1 MLQILSTIFLVVYT
15 LTIIGVV
22 LVIITDNRNPLK
34 TLPWILVL
42 VLAPGAGLGI
52 YFFFG
57 QNLSKRRIISR
68 RTRKRIT
75 TRLEEN
81 DAAGGTGIPPQR
93 LPLARLLSQTALAVP
108 LYGSRLTPYVDGK
121 TKMDA
126 LLEAIAGARHHR
138 SEEHTSEL
146 QSQR

>member
-42 VLAPGAGLGI
+42 VLAPGAGLAI

-57 QNLSKRRIISR
+57 QNLSKRRIIS
-68 RTRKRIT
+68 
-75 TRLEEN
+75 
-81 DAAGGTGIPPQR
+81 
-93 LPLARLLSQTALAVP
+93 
-108 LYGSRLTPYVDGK
+108 
-121 TKMDA
+121 
-126 LLEAIAGARHHR
+126 HR
-138 SEEHTSEL
+138 
-146 QSQR
+146 